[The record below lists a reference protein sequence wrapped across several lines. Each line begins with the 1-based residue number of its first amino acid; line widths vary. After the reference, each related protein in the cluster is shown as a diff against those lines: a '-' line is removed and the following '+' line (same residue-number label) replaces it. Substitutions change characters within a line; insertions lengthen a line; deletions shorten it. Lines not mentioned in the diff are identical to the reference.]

1 MPESTIVLAKSSN
14 KLEPAMKKKAYSFLE
29 KLAEEDS
36 APGLHIEPI
45 VNSCDPRVRTGRVDQ
60 GYRAVL
66 FKLTDG
72 GANTY
77 VLHGIWPHDEAIRIA
92 ERVALRVNPANG
104 ITEIRSV
111 EAEALPARPTGQ
123 PIPPSSVP
131 DAPSQLHEPTVERTV
146 APAWVFPV
154 PIEQL
159 VTQLGISRIVAERA
173 QAIASEDRLLDLAA
187 ELDDWQGGILLNLA
201 TGMSVDEARR
211 DLDIDINIISVT
223 GSDEDILRGLRHP
236 AAKIQFAEIEG
247 RDELRQIIESG
258 DFGAWRVFLHPQ
270 QRSLA
275 VKTFHG
281 AARVTGGAGT
291 GKTVVLLHRA
301 RHLLRAAP
309 TARVVM
315 TTFTTNL
322 AHSLAKDLH
331 RLDRGLPTSGSLGA
345 AGAYVVGVDSLAS
358 AVIKRAGEDIAQDV
372 QAVLGQSRL
381 DVLKRT
387 ASDTEWSDAISTS
400 GAGLPEGLR
409 SVAFFEAEYEL
420 VVLPGRL
427 TTRDDYLVARR
438 PGRGMRLNR
447 LQRMAVWEVV
457 RAYRSSARTA
467 GSIDFGE
474 AAAIAAHHLDRT
486 ALAGRVV
493 DHVLVDEGQ
502 DLSPAH
508 WQLLRA
514 LVEEGP
520 DDIFIA
526 EDGHQRIYG
535 HRLVLS
541 RYGIR
546 TVGRSRRLTLN
557 YRTTAETLSY
567 AVSLLSGSEYHDLE
581 GDVDATDHYR
591 SARRGPTPR
600 RQGFPDIGA
609 ELKFVAETV
618 EGWLAE
624 EAVAPETIAILV
636 RDRFQRDRVVTSLN
650 ELRVDVRG
658 VDREAV
664 EPGEPVVM
672 TMHRAKGTEFT
683 KVILFGLGAKTTAAL
698 RVYETSETDHEESV
712 ARERSLLYVAASRA
726 RDELV
731 VTWSG
736 EPGALLPER

>member
-1 MPESTIVLAKSSN
+1 MPESTIVLAKSS
-14 KLEPAMKKKAYSFLE
+14 KRLESAIKKKAYSFLE

-45 VNSCDPRVRTGRVDQ
+45 VNSSDPRVRTGRVDQ

-92 ERVALRVNPANG
+92 ERVELRVNPVNG
-104 ITEIRSV
+104 ITEIRTV
-111 EAEALPARPTGQ
+111 EAEAPPGRPTQQ
-123 PIPPSSVP
+123 PIPPPAVP
-131 DAPSQLHEPTVERTV
+131 NARSQLREPAVERT
-146 APAWVFPV
+146 AAQAWVFPV

-159 VTQLGISRIVAERA
+159 VTQLGISQIVAERA
-173 QAIASEDRLLDLAA
+173 RAVTSEDRLLDLAA
-187 ELDDWQGGILLNLA
+187 ELDDWQGGILLDLA

-211 DLDIDINIISVT
+211 DLDIEIDIVSGS

-247 RDELRQIIESG
+247 REELRQIIESG

-301 RHLLRAAP
+301 RHLLRAVP

-322 AHSLAKDLH
+322 AHSLAKDLDQ
-331 RLDRGLPTSGSLGA
+331 LDGGIPTAGSLGA

-358 AVIKRAGEDIAQDV
+358 AVIKRAGAGIAQDV

-387 ASDTEWSDAISTS
+387 ASDTEWNDAISTS
-400 GAGLPEGLR
+400 GAGLREGLR

-420 VVLPGRL
+420 VVLPSRI
-427 TTRDDYLVARR
+427 TTRDEYLVARR
-438 PGRGMRLNR
+438 PGRGVRLNR
-447 LQRMAVWEVV
+447 LQRMAVWDVV
-457 RAYRSSARTA
+457 RAYRSNARMA

-474 AAAIAAHHLDRT
+474 AAAIAAHHLDRN
-486 ALAGRVV
+486 ALARRVV

-508 WQLLRA
+508 WQLLRT

-546 TVGRSRRLTLN
+546 TAGRSRRLTLN

-581 GDVDATDHYR
+581 DDVDATDHYR

-600 RQGFPDIGA
+600 RLAFPDPGT

-618 EGWLAE
+618 AGWLAE
-624 EAVAPETIAILV
+624 EGTVPETIAILV
-636 RDRFQRDRVVTSLN
+636 RDRFQRERIVTSLN
-650 ELRVDVRG
+650 ELGIDVRA

-664 EPGEPVVM
+664 HPGEPVVM

-683 KVILFGLGAKTTAAL
+683 KVILFGLGATTTGTRRAH
-698 RVYETSETDHEESV
+698 ETSATDLEEAM

-726 RDELV
+726 RDELA

-736 EPGALLPER
+736 EPSNFSEQ